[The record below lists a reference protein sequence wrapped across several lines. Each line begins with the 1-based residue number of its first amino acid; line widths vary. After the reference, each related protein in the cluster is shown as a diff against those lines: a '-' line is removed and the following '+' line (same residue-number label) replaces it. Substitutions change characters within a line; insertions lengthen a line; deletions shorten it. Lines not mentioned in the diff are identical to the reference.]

1 MTTAITGR
9 TRLLALIA
17 DPVAQARSPSA
28 VNRLLAERGRG
39 GDFVMV
45 AMKVAPAGLA
55 AAIAG
60 LRAVE
65 SFAGA
70 VVSMPHKETIVPL
83 LDGLTE
89 EAALTR
95 VVNVFRRE
103 EGGRFIG
110 TILDGEG
117 FVAGLR
123 AAGHEVRGARCLLVG
138 AGGAATAVAFRL
150 AREGCGALTIV
161 NRTAARGEAL
171 AARVAAA
178 FPGVEVSAT
187 STEGLAGR
195 DFDLAINGTSLG
207 MNAGDPLPIALDV
220 VRRSRVVAECVA
232 AVEITPLLAAARDA
246 GRAIHTGVPML
257 TAQLELLVDFLLGG
271 ASARADAI
279 VP

>member
-1 MTTAITGR
+1 MSDAAVEITGC

-17 DPVAQARSPSA
+17 DPVAQARSPRA

-39 GDFVMV
+39 GEFVMV
-45 AMKVAPAGLA
+45 AMKVAPAGLP

-60 LRAVE
+60 LRAIE

-70 VVSMPHKETIVPL
+70 VVSMPHKETIVRL

-103 EGGRFIG
+103 EGGHLVG

-138 AGGAATAVAFRL
+138 AGGAATAIAFRL

-161 NRTAARGEAL
+161 NRTAARGQSL
-171 AARVAAA
+171 ASRVAAA
-178 FPGVEVSAT
+178 FPGVAVSA
-187 STEGLAGR
+187 SAADRLAGR

-257 TAQLELLVDFLLGG
+257 TSQLELLVDFLVGG
-271 ASARADAI
+271 AS
-279 VP
+279 

>member
-1 MTTAITGR
+1 MSGATVEITGR

-17 DPVAQARSPSA
+17 DPVAQARSPAA
-28 VNRLLAERGRG
+28 VNRLLAERGRSG
-39 GDFVMV
+39 ELVMV

-55 AAIAG
+55 DAVAG
-60 LRAVE
+60 LRAIE

-103 EGGRFIG
+103 QDGRFIG

-138 AGGAATAVAFRL
+138 AGGAATAIAFRL
-150 AREGCGALTIV
+150 ARERCGELVIV
-161 NRTAARGEAL
+161 NRTTARGEAL
-171 AARVAAA
+171 AARVRAG
-178 FPGVEVSAT
+178 FPDVPVGATASADA
-187 STEGLAGR
+187 SRG
-195 DFDLAINGTSLG
+195 FDLAINATSLG
-207 MNAGDPLPIALDV
+207 MNASDPLPIPLDV
-220 VRRSRVVAECVA
+220 VRRTRLVAECVA
-232 AVEITPLLAAARDA
+232 AAEITPLLAAARDA
-246 GRAIHTGVPML
+246 GRAIHTGIPML
-257 TAQLELLVDFLLGG
+257 TSQLELLVDFLTG
-271 ASARADAI
+271 SARS
-279 VP
+279 